1 MPKVRNDGC
10 VNGRAG
16 RARRW
21 LVSLV
26 ALSTV
31 AVVAAA
37 CGGTGSTST
46 TTTASGSSSSTTT
59 PASSSTTST
68 GPISASTLASLKAAV
83 ATDEQVPAF
92 TAPGPAVSASV
103 VKGTSA
109 IVFPVNSEIDA
120 CQTQAEDFKALGAS
134 LGMNVTLFSD
144 AGVPTQWVTG
154 AEDAVSSHDQ
164 ALVMLCGVI
173 PGVVAP
179 QLQAAKTAGIAVVDG
194 NYNEVSDY
202 AGLDGETAVDVAGG
216 VTSDVDDALVNL
228 NGQALHALVVTSDSI
243 VQGPAAIAAAAAEV
257 NRVCP
262 GVCSVV
268 SNLIVPIQDW
278 ATETESE
285 VASSLVANPSI
296 NAVIVTFDGMT
307 QFVLPAIQASH
318 KTGLQIYTWGGSR
331 SIEKLMESPGSIV
344 AADSG
349 PDEDW
354 DAYEAMDQVIRI
366 LGHHPA
372 APVSAELDPNRLWVP
387 SNVSA
392 FFGPGG
398 TYGNG
403 GYGGSAFING
413 FRALWGLS
421 S

>member
-1 MPKVRNDGC
+1 MPKVLDDVRVSRG
-10 VNGRAG
+10 VGT
-16 RARRW
+16 ARRW
-21 LVSLV
+21 
-26 ALSTV
+26 ALSFLALSAV

-37 CGGTGSTST
+37 CGG
-46 TTTASGSSSSTTT
+46 SSSSTTT
-59 PASSSTTST
+59 TTASSSSSSSSTST
-68 GPISASTLASLKAAV
+68 STASGPISASTLSSLRAAV

-92 TAPGPAVSASV
+92 KAPGPAVSASV

-120 CQTQAEDFKALGAS
+120 CQTQAEDFQALGQS
-134 LGMNVTLFSD
+134 LGMKVTLISN
-144 AGVPTQWVTG
+144 AGVPTQWVSG
-154 AEDAVSSHDQ
+154 AEDAVSGHDQ

-179 QLQAAKTAGIAVVDG
+179 QLQAAKSAGTVVVDG

-202 AGLDGETAVDVAGG
+202 TGLDGETAVDVAGG

-285 VASSLVANPSI
+285 VASALVANPSI

-307 QFVLPAIQASH
+307 QFVLPAIEASH
-318 KTGLQIYTWGGSR
+318 KAALKIYTWGGSR
-331 SIEKLMESPGSIV
+331 SIEKLMESPDSIV
-344 AADSG
+344 AADAG

-354 DAYEAMDQVIRI
+354 DAYEAMDQVIRL

-372 APVSAELDPNRLWVP
+372 APVAAELDPNRLWVP
-387 SNVSA
+387 SNVTA

-403 GYGGSAFING
+403 GYGGTAFIDG